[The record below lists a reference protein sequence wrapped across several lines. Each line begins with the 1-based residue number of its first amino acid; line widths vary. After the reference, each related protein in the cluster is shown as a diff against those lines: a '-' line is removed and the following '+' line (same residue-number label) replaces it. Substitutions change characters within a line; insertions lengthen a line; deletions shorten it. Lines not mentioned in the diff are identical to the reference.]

1 MLGSKLNIFQ
11 NLWRHLLI
19 AIRHQTSLVA
29 SSSEFMRQKREKHP
43 LEKTL
48 PHANT
53 VNSKIIAMFL
63 LKIKMRQA
71 SHFIFYSYVLL
82 EQGLEWH

>member
-1 MLGSKLNIFQ
+1 M
-11 NLWRHLLI
+11 
-19 AIRHQTSLVA
+19 
-29 SSSEFMRQKREKHP
+29 KHP

-71 SHFIFYSYVLL
+71 SHFIFYYKKVCTNQTKIKKKSYFGHWPLSTPYISKTVRATSNPLTYY
-82 EQGLEWH
+82 